1 MRLLFIFIITF
12 LFISLNVEKGDGKPL
27 LFRLIKNIFGKGRKK
42 PSSYKPPPKSP
53 ASGYER
59 PSPNIPT
66 ESYKPPVQ
74 EPATT
79 PKPSYLP
86 AAPTPPPRKPL
97 KPSYYAPPPPK
108 PPQPVVPVV
117 PTTPSSVRPS
127 TVAPTPPPSI
137 RPPPPPIIAP
147 PPPIPE
153 IGPPSPPPQL
163 FPPIDDNYFDSV
175 QTELINPSDG
185 R

>member
-108 PPQPVVPVV
+108 PPQPVVPLT
-117 PTTPSSVRPS
+117 TTPSSVRPS
-127 TVAPTPPPSI
+127 TIAPTPPPSI